1 MPGLHLHS
9 GNRLE
14 LLADALADVVRAP
27 LSSPLREEIVLV
39 QSLGMARWLKL
50 ELAERLGVAAGLR
63 FPFPRALALELFR
76 AAGVDTDQQPSFDPQ
91 TLTWRIFSLLPGLAE
106 QPAFEPVARY
116 LAGGDGRKRFQ
127 LAAKLATVFDQYLT
141 YRPEMIR
148 SWETAKNG
156 AKTAGKKPVTG
167 LADEDEWQPIL
178 WRAVCK
184 DWGDGHPALWRETFL
199 KAAKAGRIDRDRL
212 PERLSVFGVSALPPF
227 HLDLLIAL
235 SALVPVH
242 LFQLQPTL
250 HYSGDLVSHRQ
261 QARLRRRGPFLG
273 ENSAEEIA
281 GHRLI
286 ASLGRTGREFLKLI
300 YEHDTIEEADHF
312 TDPASPPALVAES
325 VETTSEE
332 GSSESVLPDS
342 IEVTRPSPSLIAVL
356 QRDLLELRSRAA
368 DEPKRAISAHDD
380 SIRLHSCHSPVREA
394 EVLRD
399 HLLKWFTEDPSLQPR
414 DIVVMVPDLET
425 YAAAIEAALG
435 APERPEEAIPFTIAD
450 RSPRDAG
457 ALAALW
463 QALELV
469 RGRFAAPE
477 VVALLECDSVRRRF
491 SFEPDDFELV
501 RQWITDAEI
510 RLGLGAE
517 SIGEFHG
524 EPLNTWAAGLQ
535 RLVAGYCVAGRG
547 DVAVLEVVR
556 PCAVEGA
563 DALVLGRLCEA
574 VDRLGQA
581 ASTFAQPATP
591 SAWADRLRDFADTLL
606 GIDSLAPREQE
617 TLRAAAESLRQAET
631 NATCSIELDLTT
643 VLEHLGPSLS
653 EDRHGS
659 GYLAG
664 AITICGLKPMRSIP
678 FQIVCLLGMNDGA
691 FPRRNIPLGFDLTT
705 RDRRI
710 GDSSPRDDDRQLFLE
725 TVVSVR
731 RRLHLSFVGQSQHH
745 GKAAPPSV
753 VVGELLDALDHEFTG
768 PDGSPLRDHLVVT
781 HKLQAFSPAY
791 FTGGPL
797 FSFSRSNFY
806 AARQSTELRTRPK
819 PALQGEFGEADA
831 DLRDVALDDLVR
843 FFTNPPRWFAERRLK
858 LQLPGRSDVLAD
870 AERFDTGPLDE
881 YGAKSALLEILVATA
896 TSPPL
901 RVRSRERETVPLQ
914 ARANPRIRQSSPVP
928 SESPVVPP
936 TSDEPEESKEPT
948 AETPSFET
956 AAPQNTTGPDLEN
969 AAPAPERTAEET
981 IPSTPVPPV
990 GSSPAAVPACGMNA
1004 LDPATLAIAHE
1015 LLAQWRRAGRLPAGL
1030 VGLSD
1035 ARRLANE
1042 TVHFWS
1048 HAAAH
1053 IGRGPIRQIERT
1065 LALGDFSLTGTI
1077 TLRGRAL
1084 TRIRPAKVKAKDR
1097 IRAWLEHLFALVA
1110 SGEPIRTVFIG
1121 LDETVEFGA
1130 VAEPAAVLQ
1139 GLLDL
1144 FWIGQTGAL
1153 PFMPET
1159 AHAYVA
1165 SLQKY
1170 PEDADRALLA
1180 ARQRW
1185 LGDDTGFG
1193 PPGESLDPACQLA
1206 FTDRNLTEEPGF
1218 LELTAAVF
1226 RVMALHGK
1234 DSSR

>member
-1 MPGLHLHS
+1 MLGLHLHS

-14 LLADALADVVRAP
+14 LLADALADVIRAP
-27 LSSPLREEIVLV
+27 LSSPLRDEIVLV

-50 ELAERLGVAAGLR
+50 ELADRLGVAAGLR

-76 AAGVDTDQQPSFDPQ
+76 AAGVDTDPQPSFDPQ

-106 QPAFEPVARY
+106 QPAFESVARY

-127 LAAKLATVFDQYLT
+127 LAAKLAAVFDQYLT

-148 SWETAKNG
+148 SWETGKSG
-156 AKTAGKKPVTG
+156 GKSAGKKPVAG
-167 LADEDEWQPIL
+167 LGDEDQWQPIL

-184 DWGDGHPALWRETFL
+184 GWGDGHPALWRETFL
-199 KAAKAGRIDRDRL
+199 KAAKAGRIDRDLL
-212 PERLSVFGVSALPPF
+212 PERLTVFGVSALPPF
-227 HLDLLIAL
+227 HLDLLVAL

-250 HYSGDLVSHRQ
+250 HYSGDLLSHRQ
-261 QARLRRRGPFLG
+261 QARLRRRGVSLG
-273 ENSAEEIA
+273 DDSAEEIA

-300 YEHDTIEEADHF
+300 YEHDTFEEADHF
-312 TDPASPPALVAES
+312 ADPVAPRALPAEPRES
-325 VETTSEE
+325 ASEE
-332 GSSESVLPDS
+332 GSPEALPPAPT
-342 IEVTRPSPSLIAVL
+342 ELVPPTPSLLGSL

-425 YAAAIEAALG
+425 YASAIEAALG

-463 QALELV
+463 QALGLV

-477 VVALLECDSVRRRF
+477 VIALLECDAVRRRF
-491 SFEPDDFELV
+491 GFEPDDFELV
-501 RQWITDAEI
+501 RQWLADAEI

-517 SIGEFHG
+517 TIGEFHG

-547 DVAVLEVVR
+547 DVAVLDVVR
-556 PCAVEGA
+556 PCAVEGG

-574 VDRLGQA
+574 VERLGQA
-581 ASTFAQPATP
+581 ASKFAQPATP
-591 SAWADRLRDFADTLL
+591 SGWADRLRDFADTLL
-606 GIDSLAPREQE
+606 GFDSLAPREQE

-631 NATCSIELDLTT
+631 NATCATELDLAT
-643 VLEHLGPSLS
+643 VLEHLGPALS

-664 AITICGLKPMRSIP
+664 AITVCGLKPMRSIP
-678 FQIVCLLGMNDGA
+678 FQVVCLLGMNDGA
-691 FPRRNIPLGFDLTT
+691 FPRRNVPLGFDLTT

-725 TVVSVR
+725 TVVSAR
-731 RRLHLSFVGQSQHH
+731 RRLHLSHVGQSQHH

-768 PDGSPLRDHLVVT
+768 PGGSPLRDHLVVT

-791 FTGGPL
+791 FNGGPL

-806 AARQSTELRTRPK
+806 AARQSTELRSRPK

-831 DLRDVALDDLVR
+831 DLRDVALEDLVR

-881 YGAKSALLEILVATA
+881 YGAKSALLELLVATA
-896 TSPPL
+896 TPPPL
-901 RVRSRERETVPLQ
+901 RIRSREREAAPLR
-914 ARANPRIRQSSPVP
+914 ARATPRIRQSAPVP
-928 SESPVVPP
+928 AEAPVVPP
-936 TSDEPEESKEPT
+936 PSAEPEEPT
-948 AETPSFET
+948 EDAPSFET
-956 AAPQNTTGPDLEN
+956 ADPESSTGRELEA
-969 AAPAPERTAEET
+969 AAPAPELPADES
-981 IPSTPVPPV
+981 IPSDPLPPA
-990 GSSPAAVPACGMNA
+990 GSIAAAVPACGMEG
-1004 LDPATLAIAHE
+1004 LDAGTLAIAHE

-1035 ARRLANE
+1035 ARRLADE
-1042 TVHFWS
+1042 TVRFWT

-1053 IGRGPIRQIERT
+1053 IGRGPIRRIERT
-1065 LALGDFSLTGTI
+1065 LALGDFTLTGNV

-1097 IRAWLEHLFALVA
+1097 IRAWLEHLFALTA
-1110 SGEPIRTVFIG
+1110 TGEPIRTVLIG

-1130 VAEPAAVLQ
+1130 VAEPADVLQ

-1144 FWIGQTGAL
+1144 FWVGQTGAL

-1159 AHAYVA
+1159 AHGYVA

-1170 PEDADRALLA
+1170 PDDADRALLT

-1234 DSSR
+1234 DSAR